1 MTMTHHTFFLSC
13 TLGTGLWAVSY
24 MATDPPTSVVWGKEV
39 GGRIVCL
46 LVLDHFFRNRKG
58 VWTAPRTWDLCSV
71 PGPQTAHTHL
81 SAKEVV
87 TQVGLAGTDCASSL
101 SSSRPHRV
109 PQTDLFSVKVKPRS
123 LEMAVPG

>member
-1 MTMTHHTFFLSC
+1 MYVGDRAVGC
-13 TLGTGLWAVSY
+13 TLHGHR
-24 MATDPPTSVVWGKEV
+24 PPTSVVWGKEV
-39 GGRIVCL
+39 GGRVVCL
-46 LVLDHFFRNRKG
+46 LVLDHLFRNRKG

-81 SAKEVV
+81 PAKEAV
-87 TQVGLAGTDCASSL
+87 TQIGLTGTDCASSL

-109 PQTDLFSVKVKPRS
+109 PQKGPQRDPFSVKVKPRS